1 MKLSLAWK
9 WVIASLIIESFMLS
23 LLLIKNVNQLENNL
37 SEQTII
43 RLNEQKILLQSALI
57 APIVQMD
64 YATIDAILK
73 ETKAISTID
82 YLIVIDNKNNCISSI
97 GWDNC
102 NNLPILEDN
111 PFSKKALEDGRFDT
125 KIPITLASQTL
136 GEVYLGFIQLNFLY
150 KQRRNDYKKYN
161 NSFN

>member
-64 YATIDAILK
+64 M
-73 ETKAISTID
+73 
-82 YLIVIDNKNNCISSI
+82 
-97 GWDNC
+97 
-102 NNLPILEDN
+102 
-111 PFSKKALEDGRFDT
+111 
-125 KIPITLASQTL
+125 Q
-136 GEVYLGFIQLNFLY
+136 Q
-150 KQRRNDYKKYN
+150 
-161 NSFN
+161 